1 MRGISKLFFGI
12 HANQD
17 VDFDLFE
24 GEVHGLLGENGA
36 GKTTL
41 MNVLCGI
48 YTPDKGALSI
58 EGNPVCFLSPK
69 DAIACGVGMV
79 HQHFMLVPVLS
90 VWENMLL
97 GLKDIPMILD
107 REGTIARI
115 RELSQTYGLEVDP
128 EAKVWQLS
136 IGEQQRV
143 EILKMLYRGTK
154 ILILD
159 EPTSVLTPQEVL
171 DFFATLRRMTA
182 IGHAIVLIS
191 HKVEEMLSIADKLT
205 ILRKG
210 KKSAP
215 FQAKA
220 LPGCRL
226 LK

>member
-1 MRGISKLFFGI
+1 MEHSKTPLVSMRGISKLFFGI

-48 YTPDKGALSI
+48 YTPDKGTLSI

-97 GLKDIPMILD
+97 GLKDVPMVLD

-154 ILILD
+154 I
-159 EPTSVLTPQEVL
+159 
-171 DFFATLRRMTA
+171 
-182 IGHAIVLIS
+182 
-191 HKVEEMLSIADKLT
+191 
-205 ILRKG
+205 
-210 KKSAP
+210 
-215 FQAKA
+215 
-220 LPGCRL
+220 
-226 LK
+226 